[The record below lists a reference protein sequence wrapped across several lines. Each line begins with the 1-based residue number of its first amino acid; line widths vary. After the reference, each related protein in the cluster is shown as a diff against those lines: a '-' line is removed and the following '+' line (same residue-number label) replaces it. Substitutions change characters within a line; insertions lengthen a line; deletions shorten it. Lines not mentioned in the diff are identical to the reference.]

1 MNRMTIRVK
10 SGANQCLFTC
20 LFVLCLIC
28 PKSVAAQTSQ
38 FKQKLQEIVSGSNGE
53 IGIAIM
59 GLESREK
66 YLFREKQKFPMQ
78 SVFKF
83 PLAMA
88 VLDQVDKGR
97 LSIDQKIRIS
107 KEDLAPK
114 TWSPVKVKFPEGNID
129 LTVAELLSYTVSQS
143 DNITCDILF
152 KLVGGPA
159 NVDKYLKSIGIKGI
173 AVTATEME
181 MSKHWDVQ
189 FTNWCQPPAM
199 LQILDTFYQGKK
211 LSKSSNAFLWKIMT
225 ETATGPNQIKGLL
238 PKDVSVAHKTG
249 SSGTNDKGIT
259 AATNDVGIITLP
271 NGKHLAIVLFLT
283 NSPDPKEKRDELM
296 ARITKASF
304 DYYSLK

>member
-1 MNRMTIRVK
+1 MREVKQEGGIRLYPLLVI
-10 SGANQCLFTC
+10 
-20 LFVLCLIC
+20 LCLIY
-28 PKSVAAQTSQ
+28 PKFVVAQTNQ
-38 FKQKLQEIVSGSNGE
+38 FKQKIEDIVSGSNGE
-53 IGIAIM
+53 IGIAVM

-66 YLFREKQKFPMQ
+66 YLFRESQKFPMQ

-88 VLDQVDKGR
+88 VLNEVDKGK
-97 LSIDQKIRIS
+97 LSLDQKIHIT
-107 KEDLAPK
+107 KEDLEPK

-129 LTVAELLSYTVSQS
+129 LTLAELLSYTVSQS

-152 KLVGGPA
+152 KLVGGTV
-159 NVDKYLKSIGIKGI
+159 NVDKYIKSLGIKGI
-173 AVTATEME
+173 AIKATEME

-199 LQILDTFYQGKK
+199 LQILDTFYQGNK

-225 ETATGPNQIKGLL
+225 ETATGPNQIKGML

-283 NSPDPKEKRDELM
+283 NSPDPKEKRDEFM
-296 ARITKASF
+296 ARIAKASF

>member
-1 MNRMTIRVK
+1 MKNEVK
-10 SGANQCLFTC
+10 SGADRGLAVCL
-20 LFVLCLIC
+20 LLLCLVNF
-28 PKSVAAQTSQ
+28 KFAAAQTNH
-38 FKQKLQEIVSGSNGE
+38 FRQKIQEIVSSSNGE
-53 IGIAIM
+53 IGIAVM
-59 GLESREK
+59 GLEDREQ
-66 YLFREKQKFPMQ
+66 YIFREDQKFPMQ

-88 VLDQVDKGR
+88 VLDQVDKGK
-97 LSIDQKIRIS
+97 LSLDQKIHIS

-129 LTVAELLSYTVSQS
+129 LTLAELLSYTVSQS

-152 KLVGGPA
+152 KMVGGTA
-159 NVDKYLKSIGIKGI
+159 QVDKYLKGIGVKGI
-173 AVTATEME
+173 AIVATEE
-181 MSKHWDVQ
+181 QMSKHWDVQ

-238 PKDVSVAHKTG
+238 PKDISVAHKTG

-259 AATNDVGIITLP
+259 AATNDVGVITLP

-283 NSPDPKEKRDELM
+283 NSPDPKEKRDEIL
-296 ARITKASF
+296 ARVAKVSF
-304 DYYSLK
+304 DYYSSK